1 MTAVNIE
8 EKIAQL
14 LGELFEGEAFS
25 DCFLLEAKLNANQK
39 VEVFLDS
46 DTGITFDKC
55 QRISRY
61 LEQHID
67 ENNWLGEKY
76 TLEVSSPGVSR
87 PLVLLRQYPKHLGR
101 KLELTLTDKSSK
113 TGKLL
118 QVLSEAIVLEEE
130 VKTKEGKK
138 NKRELVASTI
148 AFNDITKAIVKV
160 SF

>member
-1 MTAVNIE
+1 MTAVDIE
-8 EKIAQL
+8 IKIAQL
-14 LGELFEGEAFS
+14 LSELLEGEAFS
-25 DCFLLEAKLNANQK
+25 DCFLLEAKLHANQK

-67 ENNWLGEKY
+67 ENGWLGEKY

-87 PLVLLRQYPKHLGR
+87 PLTLLRQYPKHLGR
-101 KLELTLTDKSSK
+101 KLEITQTDKTVK

-118 QVLSEAIVLEEE
+118 QVLDNAIVLEEE

-138 NKRELVASTI
+138 NTRE
-148 AFNDITKAIVKV
+148 
-160 SF
+160 